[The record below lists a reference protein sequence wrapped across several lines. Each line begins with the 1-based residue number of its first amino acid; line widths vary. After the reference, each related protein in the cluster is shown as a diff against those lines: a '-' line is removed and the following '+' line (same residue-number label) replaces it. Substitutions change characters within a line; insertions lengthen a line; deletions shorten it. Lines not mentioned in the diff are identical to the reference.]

1 MKTLIRYTS
10 GLNRLVIK
18 RGGSKCGTQVVR
30 NKSKQNPEPRD
41 WQSPTRTQNK
51 KSLDPYKNMNKNM
64 ELTQTSW
71 QALKDEL
78 VWCLHV
84 THELF

>member
-1 MKTLIRYTS
+1 MTKSNQDTKQEK
-10 GLNRLVIK
+10 IK
-18 RGGSKCGTQVVR
+18 
-30 NKSKQNPEPRD
+30 
-41 WQSPTRTQNK
+41 
-51 KSLDPYKNMNKNM
+51 DPNQKHEHTNM

-71 QALKDEL
+71 QALKGGPNWKDEL